1 MGRSAGVRALQE
13 TPHRVL
19 SDGETDAVVQLIA
32 RQASLK
38 AALEIAQAILAG
50 NEADSTWRLIAR
62 RARRLVQ
69 ADVALVRTPA
79 PDGRTLVL
87 RGFDRRR
94 VGAPQPG
101 ILFRQEPTA
110 GSICG
115 AVLESGRGRIV
126 DFVHAIPRT
135 GTDALQAEP
144 DNVIGRIPLGPAVVV
159 PLGARGAALGV
170 LTVISSS
177 DRPPFRQGDVDLLRL
192 FAGQAAQAIQ
202 QAEIRRERQRL
213 SVIHERERLARELHD
228 DAVQSLYGITLDL
241 ASAAARTEDPVLRE
255 RMAGLVWTVDSVI
268 QDLRNHIYGLR
279 PSVLAGRRL
288 DEALRQLARD
298 FERQSGATAVV
309 EVESEAAER
318 LRDQA
323 SDVVQIVRE
332 ALSNVGRHARAR
344 NCRLHLGLH
353 QGDAWLVVEDDGVG
367 FDPGQVGT
375 GGYGLRNFEERV
387 SQLGG
392 RLEIDSSPNSGTAL
406 RIAIPLRPSL
416 TRSPGLG
423 RRHPSAGRRRVL

>member
-1 MGRSAGVRALQE
+1 
-13 TPHRVL
+13 
-19 SDGETDAVVQLIA
+19 VVQLIA

-50 NEADSTWRLIAR
+50 NEADTTWRLIAR
-62 RARRLVQ
+62 RARRLAQ
-69 ADVALVRTPA
+69 ADAAIVRTPA

-94 VGAPQPG
+94 GSAAQPG
-101 ILFRQEPTA
+101 LLLRQEPVA

-115 AVLESGRGRIV
+115 VVLETGRARIV
-126 DFVHAIPRT
+126 DLAHAGRGPDLDIVR
-135 GTDALQAEP
+135 AEP
-144 DNVIGRIPLGPAVVV
+144 DNVVGRIPVGPAVMV
-159 PLGARGAALGV
+159 PLGARGGAIGV
-170 LTVISSS
+170 LTVVSGN
-177 DRPPFRQGDVDLLRL
+177 DRPPFRQRDVDLLRL
-192 FAGQAAQAIQ
+192 FAGQAALAIQ

-255 RMAGLVWTVDSVI
+255 RMASLVWTVDSVI

-309 EVESEAAER
+309 EVETEAAER

-353 QGDAWLVVEDDGVG
+353 QGEAWLVVEDDGVG
-367 FDPGQVGT
+367 FDPGQVEA
-375 GGYGLRNFEERV
+375 GGHGLRNFEERV
-387 SQLGG
+387 AQLGG
-392 RLEIDSSPNSGTAL
+392 RLQIESSPNSGTAL
-406 RIAIPLRPSL
+406 RIAIPLELPV
-416 TRSPGLG
+416 TRSPGPG
-423 RRHPSAGRRRVL
+423 RRHPTAGRRRALGGRR